1 MLARNLRP
9 FAIAL
14 PLAGFILTLF
24 TAGCA
29 NIAQQDETPPAI
41 QPLEQQAPA
50 ALPKQAAAEMT
61 PEPTAIPA
69 VALQPTAP
77 QRHVVVKGDTLWDI
91 SLKFLKEPWYW
102 PEIWH
107 VNPQVKN
114 PHLIYPGDVL
124 TLVYIDGKPK
134 VQLSGG
140 PRVTAL
146 HSQRMSPQ
154 IRIKGLENK
163 DKGLP
168 IQAIHQF
175 MVRPRIL
182 TKEELDTAP
191 YIVGSQD
198 NRLIYGMEDIVYV
211 RKLDTSSGENRYSV
225 YRPGKP
231 LHDPN
236 TKELLGYEALLVG
249 DATVLKAGSPATVQL
264 IRTEREALLGDRLLP
279 FDGKDE
285 DRSFQPHPPGNP
297 IDGTVISLFDA
308 ISQIG
313 QHQVAVVNLGTRDGI
328 EKGHV
333 LAVSEAGRQVHDPFA
348 MGNTKSKLTL
358 PDERN
363 GIMMLFRVFEKLSY
377 GLIMDANRPIRVGN
391 TVHQP

>member
-1 MLARNLRP
+1 ME
-9 FAIAL
+9 
-14 PLAGFILTLF
+14 
-24 TAGCA
+24 
-29 NIAQQDETPPAI
+29 QPA
-41 QPLEQQAPA
+41 APA
-50 ALPKQAAAEMT
+50 AQPKQATAETT
-61 PEPTAIPA
+61 PDPTATLA
-69 VALQPTAP
+69 VTLQPTAP
-77 QRHVVVKGDTLWDI
+77 QRHVVVEGDTLWDI

-107 VNPQVKN
+107 ANPQVKN

-124 TLVYIDGKPK
+124 TLVYVDGKPK
-134 VQLSGG
+134 IQLSGG
-140 PRVTAL
+140 PRITAQN
-146 HSQRMSPQ
+146 SQRISPQ
-154 IRIKGLENK
+154 IRVKGLENR

-198 NRLIYGMEDIVYV
+198 KRLIYGMEDIVYA
-211 RKLDTSSGENRYSV
+211 RKLGAASEGNRYSI

-249 DATVLKAGSPATVQL
+249 SATVLKSGNPATVQL
-264 IRTEREALLGDRLLP
+264 MRMDREALLGDRLLP
-279 FDGKDE
+279 FDDKDK
-285 DRSFQPHPPGNP
+285 DRSFQPHPPANS

-313 QHQVAVVNLGTRDGI
+313 QYQVAVINLGTRDGI

-333 LAVSEAGRQVHDPFA
+333 LAISEAGRQVHDPFA
-348 MGNTKSKLTL
+348 IDNTKNKLAL
-358 PDERN
+358 PDERS

-377 GLIMDANRPIRVGN
+377 GLIMDATRPIRVGN